1 MKQKTKKIRA
11 RIQETKVAARFG
23 RNLKVAATISLSVFF
38 VFVLLLTIFSCAK
51 EDTSI
56 IKIGLVVPLTGDVKT
71 FGESVKNACQLAVE
85 ETNNKGGVLGKKIKL
100 VITDDKNDPT
110 ESSNAGSKLIN
121 QDRVKAIIGSVSS
134 KCSIPLSEICQDASV
149 VMITPT
155 STNPKV
161 TVTEDGKRKDY
172 VFRAC
177 FIDPFQGAVAAKFAL
192 ENLKAKKAAVLYDVG
207 NDYVKGLAEFFK
219 ADFTKGGGKIEGYES
234 YAKDDVDF
242 SALLTKIKTKNP
254 DVLFIPDY
262 YNKVGLIAKQTRQLG
277 IKAILLGGDGWD
289 SPDMVKIAG
298 DAINGGYFTNH
309 YSPDDPRP
317 EVQEWVTKYQAK
329 YGAKPDALG
338 TLGYDATL
346 ILLEAIRLAGTDKP
360 AMVRD
365 AMTKIK
371 DFQCVSGNI
380 SFDENGNPLKS
391 AVILEYS
398 GGTQKYVTTV
408 NP

>member
-1 MKQKTKKIRA
+1 MKQKIKT
-11 RIQETKVAARFG
+11 
-23 RNLKVAATISLSVFF
+23 LSLIFS
-38 VFVLLLTIFSCAK
+38 LLLLSGLTLTLNLLSCAQ
-51 EDTSI
+51 DQAGV

-71 FGESVKNACQLAVE
+71 FGESVKNACLLAIDE
-85 ETNNKGGVLGKKIKL
+85 ANNKGGVINKKIKF

-161 TVTEDGKRKDY
+161 TVDEYGKRKDY
-172 VFRAC
+172 VFRGC

-192 ENLKAKKAAVLYDVG
+192 ENLKAKKAAILYDVG
-207 NDYVKGLAEFFK
+207 NDYVKGLAEFFH
-219 ADFTKGGGKIEGYES
+219 ASFTKGRGKINVYES

-242 SALLTKIKTKNP
+242 SALLTKVKVDNP

-262 YNKVGLIAKQTRQLG
+262 YNKVGLIAKQARQLG
-277 IKAILLGGDGWD
+277 LKAILLGGDGWD
-289 SPDMVKIAG
+289 SEDMVKIAG
-298 DAINGGYFTNH
+298 DAIEGGYFTNH
-309 YSPDDPRP
+309 YSPEDPRP
-317 EVQEWVTKYQAK
+317 EVQEWVSKYQTKY
-329 YGAKPDALG
+329 GSRPDALG

-346 ILLEAIRLAGTDKP
+346 LLLEAIRLAGNDKP
-360 AMVRD
+360 EMVRD

-371 DFQCVSGNI
+371 DFKCVSGSI
-380 SFDENGNPLKS
+380 SFDENGNPMKS
-391 AVILEYS
+391 AVVLQYK
-398 GGTQKYVTTV
+398 GGAQKYVTTV